1 MLSRFY
7 TQTRIG
13 MMLLFI
19 SMLILTPL
27 LSEAHETEF
36 PNKKLNGIFPEAKKF
51 VPRNVVLTKDKITSI
66 EKELGS
72 KLRKED
78 LKPIFYIAI
87 SKEKKP
93 LGLVLFVDV
102 QGPSGVMDGGVGLDM
117 KGKVVK
123 VEVYEHKE
131 SDAIASEK
139 FLKQFIDKGIDD
151 KFEVGKDITAVKG
164 QEAASKAVTLM
175 PKKTLVMSYAL
186 FLKRK
191 PKPIEDTK
199 PEPEETPEDLPE
211 VEDLRELM
219 TLMVDD
225 YYVIVDYF
233 DEDEGKED
241 AVAAAKRLAL
251 YAKLIPEF
259 EPPKNA
265 DKTQEYADVQEKF
278 SKTVTEFATALDKNG
293 ITDDTRKKWD
303 EIVTFVNQVHTRFT
317 EEGIDLDAY

>member
-7 TQTRIG
+7 TQARIG
-13 MMLLFI
+13 MMLLFV
-19 SMLILTPL
+19 SMLIFTPI

-36 PNKKLNGIFPEAKKF
+36 PSKKLDGIFPEAKKF

-87 SKEKKP
+87 SGEKKP

-102 QGPSGVMDGGVGLDM
+102 QGPSGVMDGGVGLNM

-123 VEVYEHKE
+123 VEVYDHKE
-131 SDAIASEK
+131 SEAIASEK

-151 KFEVGKDITAVKG
+151 NFEVGKDITAVEG
-164 QEAASKAVTLM
+164 QEEASKAVALM

-191 PKPIEDTK
+191 PKPDDDTK
-199 PEPEETPEDLPE
+199 PEPEETPEELPE

-251 YAKLIPEF
+251 YAKLIPDF
-259 EPPKNA
+259 EPPKNS
-265 DKTQEYADVQEKF
+265 DKTEEYVNVQEKF
-278 SKTVTEFATALDKNG
+278 TKTVTEFATALDKNG
-293 ITDDTRKKWD
+293 ITDETRKKWD

>member
-13 MMLLFI
+13 MMLLFV
-19 SMLILTPL
+19 SMLIFTPI

-36 PNKKLNGIFPEAKKF
+36 PSKKLDGIFPEAKKF
-51 VPRNVVLTKDKITSI
+51 VQRNVVLTKDKITSI

-93 LGLVLFVDV
+93 LGLVLFVDA
-102 QGPSGVMDGGVGLDM
+102 QGPSGIMDGGVGLNM

-123 VEVYEHKE
+123 VQVYDHKE

-164 QEAASKAVTLM
+164 QEEASKAVALL
-175 PKKTLVMSYAL
+175 PRKTLVMSYAL

-191 PKPIEDTK
+191 PKPDDDTK
-199 PEPEETPEDLPE
+199 PEPEETPEELPE

-251 YAKLIPEF
+251 YAKVIPDF

-265 DKTQEYADVQEKF
+265 DKTEEYVGVQEKF
-278 SKTVTEFATALDKNG
+278 TKTVTEFATALDKNG
-293 ITDDTRKKWD
+293 ITDETRKKWD

-317 EEGIDLDAY
+317 EDGIDLDAY

>member
-13 MMLLFI
+13 MMLLFV
-19 SMLILTPL
+19 SMLIFTPI

-36 PNKKLNGIFPEAKKF
+36 PSKKLDGIFPEAKKF
-51 VPRNVVLTKDKITSI
+51 VKRNVVLTNDKITSI

-102 QGPSGVMDGGVGLDM
+102 QGPRGIMDGGVGLNM

-131 SDAIASEK
+131 SEAIASEK
-139 FLKQFIDKGIDD
+139 FLKQFVGKGIDD
-151 KFEVGKDITAVKG
+151 NFEVGKDITAVKE
-164 QEAASKAVTLM
+164 QEEASKAVTLM

-191 PKPIEDTK
+191 PKPDDDTK
-199 PEPEETPEDLPE
+199 PEPEETPEELPE

-251 YAKLIPEF
+251 YAKVIPDF
-259 EPPKNA
+259 EPPKNV
-265 DKTQEYADVQEKF
+265 DKTEEYVGVQEKF
-278 SKTVTEFATALDKNG
+278 TKTVTEFATALNQNG

>member
-13 MMLLFI
+13 MMLLFV
-19 SMLILTPL
+19 SMLIFTPI

-36 PNKKLNGIFPEAKKF
+36 PSKKLDGIFPEAKKF
-51 VPRNVVLTKDKITSI
+51 VKRNVVLTNDKITSI

-102 QGPSGVMDGGVGLDM
+102 QGPSGVMDGGVGLNM

-123 VEVYEHKE
+123 VEVYDHKE
-131 SDAIASEK
+131 TEAIASEK
-139 FLKQFIDKGIDD
+139 FLKQFIDKGIYDN
-151 KFEVGKDITAVKG
+151 FQVGKDITAVEG
-164 QEAASKAVTLM
+164 QEEASKAVALM

-191 PKPIEDTK
+191 PKPDDDTK
-199 PEPEETPEDLPE
+199 PEPEETPEELPE

-251 YAKLIPEF
+251 YAKLIPDF
-259 EPPKNA
+259 EPPKNS
-265 DKTQEYADVQEKF
+265 DKTEEYVNVQEKF
-278 SKTVTEFATALDKNG
+278 TKTVTEFATALDKNG
-293 ITDDTRKKWD
+293 ITDETRKKWD

>member
-1 MLSRFY
+1 MLSKY
-7 TQTRIG
+7 YIQTRIG
-13 MMLLFI
+13 MLLLI
-19 SMLILTPL
+19 VSMMMFTPL
-27 LSEAHETEF
+27 LSEGHETEF
-36 PNKKLNGIFPEAKKF
+36 PSKKLYGIIPEAKKF
-51 VPRNVVLTKDKITSI
+51 VERSVVLTKDKISSI

-87 SKEKKP
+87 NKEKKP

-102 QGPSGVMDGGVGLDM
+102 QGPNGVIDGGVGLNM
-117 KGKVVK
+117 KGKVIK
-123 VEVYEHKE
+123 VAVYEHKE

-139 FLKQFIDKGIDD
+139 FLKQFIDKGIED
-151 KFEVGKDITAVKG
+151 KFEVGKDITEVKG
-164 QEAASKAVTLM
+164 QEDASKAVALM
-175 PKKTLVMSYAL
+175 PRKTLVMSYAL

-191 PKPIEDTK
+191 PKSDEDAK
-199 PEPEETPEDLPE
+199 PEPEETPEELPE

-251 YAKLIPEF
+251 YAKMIPDF

-265 DKTQEYADVQEKF
+265 DKTEEYVEVQEKF
-278 SKTVTEFATALDKNG
+278 SKTVTEFANALDKNG
-293 ITDDTRKKWD
+293 ITDETRKKWD

-317 EEGIDLDAY
+317 EDGIDLDAY

>member
-1 MLSRFY
+1 MLSKYY
-7 TQTRIG
+7 TQARIG
-13 MMLLFI
+13 MLLLI
-19 SMLILTPL
+19 VSMMMFTPL

-36 PNKKLNGIFPEAKKF
+36 PGKKLYGIFPEAKKF
-51 VPRNVVLTKDKITSI
+51 VERSVVLTKDNISSI

-93 LGLVLFVDV
+93 LGLVLFVDA
-102 QGPSGVMDGGVGLDM
+102 QGPSGGIDGGVGLNM
-117 KGKVVK
+117 KGKVIK
-123 VEVYEHKE
+123 VAVYEHKE

-139 FLKQFIDKGIDD
+139 FLKQFIDKGIED

-164 QEAASKAVTLM
+164 QEDASKAVALM
-175 PKKTLVMSYAL
+175 PRKTLVMSYAL

-191 PKPIEDTK
+191 PKSDEDTK
-199 PEPEETPEDLPE
+199 PEPEETPEELPE

-233 DEDEGKED
+233 DEDEGKDD

-251 YAKLIPEF
+251 YAKMIPDF
-259 EPPKNA
+259 DPPKNA
-265 DKTQEYADVQEKF
+265 DKTEEYVEVQEKF
-278 SKTVTEFATALDKNG
+278 SKTVTEFANALDKNG
-293 ITDDTRKKWD
+293 ITDETRKKWD

-317 EEGIDLDAY
+317 EDGIDLDAY

>member
-1 MLSRFY
+1 MLSKYY

-13 MMLLFI
+13 MMLLFV
-19 SMLILTPL
+19 SMMMFAPL
-27 LSEAHETEF
+27 LSEAHETEY
-36 PNKKLNGIFPEAKKF
+36 PSKKLDAIFPEAKKF
-51 VPRNVVLTKDKITSI
+51 VQRSVVLTKDKITSI

-78 LKPIFYIAI
+78 LKPVFYIAI
-87 SKEKKP
+87 SSEKKP

-102 QGPSGVMDGGVGLDM
+102 QGPSGVIDGAVGLNM
-117 KGKVVK
+117 KGKVIK

-139 FLKQFIDKGIDD
+139 FLKQFIKKGIED
-151 KFEVGKDITAVKG
+151 KFEIGKDITAVKG
-164 QEAASKAVTLM
+164 QEEASKAVTLM
-175 PKKTLVMSYAL
+175 PRKTLIISYAL

-191 PKPIEDTK
+191 TKQDEDTK
-199 PEPEETPEDLPE
+199 SKPEETPEELPE

-233 DEDEGKED
+233 DEDEGKID
-241 AVAAAKRLAL
+241 AVAAAKRLAQ
-251 YAKLIPEF
+251 YAKLITDF

-265 DKTQEYADVQEKF
+265 DKTEEYVQVQEKF
-278 SKTVTEFATALDKNG
+278 SKTLTEFANALDKNG
-293 ITDDTRKKWD
+293 ITDETRKKWD
-303 EIVTFVNQVHTRFT
+303 EIVTFVNQAHIRFT
-317 EEGIDLDAY
+317 EDGIDLDAY

>member
-1 MLSRFY
+1 MLSKYY

-13 MMLLFI
+13 MLLLI
-19 SMLILTPL
+19 VSMMMFTPL

-36 PNKKLNGIFPEAKKF
+36 PSKKLDGIFPEAKKF
-51 VPRNVVLTKDKITSI
+51 VQRNVVLTNDKISAI

-102 QGPSGVMDGGVGLDM
+102 QGPSGVMDGGVGLNM
-117 KGKVVK
+117 KGKVIK
-123 VEVYEHKE
+123 VSVYEHKE
-131 SDAIASEK
+131 SDAIAAEK
-139 FLKQFIDKGIDD
+139 FLKQFIDKGIED
-151 KFEVGKDITAVKG
+151 KLEVGKDITAVKG
-164 QEAASKAVTLM
+164 QEEASKAVALM
-175 PKKTLVMSYAL
+175 PRKTLVMSYAL

-191 PKPIEDTK
+191 PKPDEDTK
-199 PEPEETPEDLPE
+199 PEPEETPEELPE

-233 DEDEGKED
+233 DEDEGKDD
-241 AVAAAKRLAL
+241 AVTAAKRLAL
-251 YAKLIPEF
+251 YAKMIPDF

-265 DKTQEYADVQEKF
+265 DKTEEYVEVQEKF
-278 SKTVTEFATALDKNG
+278 SKTVTEFANALDKNG

-303 EIVTFVNQVHTRFT
+303 EIVNFVNQVHTRFT
-317 EEGIDLDAY
+317 EDGIDLDAY

>member
-1 MLSRFY
+1 
-7 TQTRIG
+7 
-13 MMLLFI
+13 MMLLFV
-19 SMLILTPL
+19 SMLIFTPI

-36 PNKKLNGIFPEAKKF
+36 PSKKLDGIFPEAKKF
-51 VPRNVVLTKDKITSI
+51 VKRNVVLTNDKITSI

-102 QGPSGVMDGGVGLDM
+102 QGPRGIMDGGVGLNM

-131 SDAIASEK
+131 SEAIASEK
-139 FLKQFIDKGIDD
+139 FLKQFVGKGIDD
-151 KFEVGKDITAVKG
+151 NFEVGKDITAVKE
-164 QEAASKAVTLM
+164 QEEASKAVTLM

-191 PKPIEDTK
+191 PKPDDDTK
-199 PEPEETPEDLPE
+199 PEPEETPEELPE

-251 YAKLIPEF
+251 YAKVIPDF
-259 EPPKNA
+259 EPPKNV
-265 DKTQEYADVQEKF
+265 DKTEEYVGVQEKF
-278 SKTVTEFATALDKNG
+278 TKTVTEFATALNQNG

>member
-1 MLSRFY
+1 MLSIIYRYF
-7 TQTRIG
+7 RVS
-13 MMLLFI
+13 M
-19 SMLILTPL
+19 MLILASMILITPL

-36 PNKKLNGIFPEAKKF
+36 PGEKLNAIFPKAKKF
-51 VPRNVVLTKDKITSI
+51 VQRLVPLSKDKITAI

-78 LKPIFYIAI
+78 LKPVFYISI

-93 LGLVLFVDV
+93 LGLVLFVDA
-102 QGPSGVMDGGVGLDM
+102 QGPSGTIEGAVGLSM

-139 FLKQFIDKGIDD
+139 FLRQFIDKGIDD
-151 KFEVGKDITAVKG
+151 DLEIGKDIEAVKG
-164 QEAASKAVTLM
+164 LDEASKSVALL

-191 PKPIEDTK
+191 PKPDEDPK
-199 PEPEETPEDLPE
+199 PEPGETSEELPE
-211 VEDLRELM
+211 VEDLKELM

-225 YYVIVDYF
+225 YYVVVDYF
-233 DEDEGKED
+233 EEDEGKED
-241 AVAAAKRLAL
+241 AVKAAKRLAL
-251 YAKLIPEF
+251 YANLIPDF

-265 DKTQEYADVQEKF
+265 DKTEEYAEAQENF
-278 SKTVTEFATALDKNG
+278 SKTLTEFAKELEKNS
-293 ITDDTRKKWD
+293 ITDETRKKWE
-303 EIVTFVNQVHTRFT
+303 EIVKLVNQAHIRFT
-317 EEGIDLDAY
+317 EDGIDLDAY

>member
-13 MMLLFI
+13 MMLLFVL
-19 SMLILTPL
+19 MLIFTPI

-36 PNKKLNGIFPEAKKF
+36 PSKKLDGIFPEAKKF
-51 VPRNVVLTKDKITSI
+51 VKRNVVLTNDKIISI

-87 SKEKKP
+87 SGEKKP

-102 QGPSGVMDGGVGLDM
+102 QGPSGVMDGGVGLNM

-123 VEVYEHKE
+123 VEVYDHKE
-131 SDAIASEK
+131 SGAIASEK

-151 KFEVGKDITAVKG
+151 NFQVGKDITAVEG
-164 QEAASKAVTLM
+164 QEEASKAVALM

-186 FLKRK
+186 FFKRK
-191 PKPIEDTK
+191 PKPDDDTK
-199 PEPEETPEDLPE
+199 PEPEETPEELPE

-251 YAKLIPEF
+251 YAKLIPDF

-265 DKTQEYADVQEKF
+265 DKTEEYVNVQEKF
-278 SKTVTEFATALDKNG
+278 TKTLTEFATALDKNG
-293 ITDDTRKKWD
+293 ITDETRKKWD

>member
-7 TQTRIG
+7 THTRIG
-13 MMLLFI
+13 MMLLFV
-19 SMLILTPL
+19 SMMMFTPL
-27 LSEAHETEF
+27 ISEAHETEF
-36 PNKKLNGIFPEAKKF
+36 PSKKLDGIFPEAKKF
-51 VPRNVVLTKDKITSI
+51 VQRNVVLTKDKITSI

-102 QGPSGVMDGGVGLDM
+102 QGPSGVMDGGVGLNM

-123 VEVYEHKE
+123 VEVYDHKE
-131 SDAIASEK
+131 SDAIATEK
-139 FLKQFIDKGIDD
+139 FLKQFVGKGINDNFD
-151 KFEVGKDITAVKG
+151 VGKDITVVKG
-164 QEAASKAVTLM
+164 QEEASKAVTLM

-186 FLKRK
+186 FLKRS
-191 PKPIEDTK
+191 PKPDDDTK
-199 PEPEETPEDLPE
+199 PEPEETPGVLPE

-233 DEDEGKED
+233 EEDEGKEN

-251 YAKLIPEF
+251 YAKLIPDF

-265 DKTQEYADVQEKF
+265 DKTEEYVAVQEKF
-278 SKTVTEFATALDKNG
+278 TNTLTEFAKTLDKNG
-293 ITDDTRKKWD
+293 ITDETRKKWD
-303 EIVTFVNQVHTRFT
+303 DIVTFVNQVHTRFT
-317 EEGIDLDAY
+317 EDGIDLDAY

>member
-13 MMLLFI
+13 MMLLFV
-19 SMLILTPL
+19 SMLIFTPI

-36 PNKKLNGIFPEAKKF
+36 PSKKLDGIFPEAKKF
-51 VPRNVVLTKDKITSI
+51 VKRNVVLTNDKITSI

-87 SKEKKP
+87 SGEKKP

-102 QGPSGVMDGGVGLDM
+102 QGPSGVMDGGVGLNM

-123 VEVYEHKE
+123 VEVYDHKE
-131 SDAIASEK
+131 SEAIASEK

-151 KFEVGKDITAVKG
+151 NFQVGKDITAVEG
-164 QEAASKAVTLM
+164 QEEASKAVALM

-191 PKPIEDTK
+191 PKPDDDTK
-199 PEPEETPEDLPE
+199 PEPEETPEELPE

-251 YAKLIPEF
+251 YAKLIPDF
-259 EPPKNA
+259 EPPKNS
-265 DKTQEYADVQEKF
+265 DKTEEYVNVQEKF
-278 SKTVTEFATALDKNG
+278 TKTVTEFATALDKNG
-293 ITDDTRKKWD
+293 ITDETRKKWD

>member
-1 MLSRFY
+1 MLSKFY
-7 TQTRIG
+7 TQIRIG
-13 MMLLFI
+13 MMFLFV
-19 SMLILTPL
+19 SMMMFTPL
-27 LSEAHETEF
+27 LSEAHETEY
-36 PNKKLNGIFPEAKKF
+36 PSKKLDSIFPEAKKF
-51 VPRNVVLTKDKITSI
+51 VQRSVVLTKDKITSI

-102 QGPSGVMDGGVGLDM
+102 QGPSGVIDGGVGLNM
-117 KGKVVK
+117 KGKVIK
-123 VEVYEHKE
+123 VEVYDHKE
-131 SDAIASEK
+131 SEAIASDK

-164 QEAASKAVTLM
+164 QEEASKSVTLM

-191 PKPIEDTK
+191 PKPDDTK
-199 PEPEETPEDLPE
+199 PEPEETPEELPE

-251 YAKLIPEF
+251 YAKLIPDF
-259 EPPKNA
+259 DPPKNA
-265 DKTQEYADVQEKF
+265 DKTEEYVAVQEKF
-278 SKTVTEFATALDKNG
+278 INTLTEFAKALDKNG
-293 ITDDTRKKWD
+293 ITDETRKKWD

-317 EEGIDLDAY
+317 EDGIDLDAY